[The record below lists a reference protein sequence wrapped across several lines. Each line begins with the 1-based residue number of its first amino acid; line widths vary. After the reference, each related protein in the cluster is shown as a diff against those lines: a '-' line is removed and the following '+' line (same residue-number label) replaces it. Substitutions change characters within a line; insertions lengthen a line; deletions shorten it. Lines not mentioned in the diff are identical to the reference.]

1 MTNLTF
7 YAKIGISEEEH
18 DSFVKEH
25 QQISVSQGS
34 DWAKIKNQWQNERIG
49 IYKEEKQVASL
60 SLLIKLLPLG
70 RSIIYIPRGPVMDY
84 LDRDL
89 VAFTMKTL
97 KDYGKTK
104 KALFIKYDP
113 AILLKQYA
121 LGQEEE
127 EEEKPLALAAIK
139 NLQEAGVHWT
149 GLTMEIA
156 DSIQP
161 RFQANIY
168 TQENLEMQFP
178 KHTRR
183 LIKDAKQRGV
193 ETYRASQSELH
204 KFSKIVS
211 LTEKRKNISLRNEA
225 YFQKLMTTYGDK
237 AYLHLAKV
245 NIPQK
250 LDQYRQ
256 QLILIN
262 QDITRTQAHQK
273 KRLKKLEDQKASL
286 ERYITEFEGFTD
298 QYPEEVV
305 VAGILSI
312 SYGNVMEMLYAG
324 MNDDFKKFYPQY
336 LLYPKVFQ
344 DAYQDGIIWA
354 NMGGVEGS
362 LDDGLTKFKANFA
375 PTIEEFIGEF
385 NLPVSPLYHIANTM
399 YKIRKQLKNKH

>member
-25 QQISVSQGS
+25 QQISVLQGS

-121 LGQEEE
+121 LGQEE

-344 DAYQDGIIWA
+344 NAYQDGIIWA

>member
-25 QQISVSQGS
+25 QQISVLQGS

-121 LGQEEE
+121 LGQE

-362 LDDGLTKFKANFA
+362 LDDGLTKFKAKFA

>member
-25 QQISVSQGS
+25 QQISVLQDS

-121 LGQEEE
+121 LGQE

-399 YKIRKQLKNKH
+399 YTIRKQLKNKH

>member
-25 QQISVSQGS
+25 QQISVLQGS

-121 LGQEEE
+121 LGQEE

-256 QLILIN
+256 QLNLIN

-273 KRLKKLEDQKASL
+273 KRLKKLEDQKASF

>member
-25 QQISVSQGS
+25 QQISVLQGS

-121 LGQEEE
+121 LGQE

-256 QLILIN
+256 QLNLIN

-273 KRLKKLEDQKASL
+273 KRLKKLEDQKASF

>member
-25 QQISVSQGS
+25 QQISVLQGS

-121 LGQEEE
+121 LGQE

-256 QLILIN
+256 QLNLIN

-273 KRLKKLEDQKASL
+273 KRLKKIEDQKASF

>member
-1 MTNLTF
+1 MTNLIF
-7 YAKIGISEEEH
+7 YSKIGISEEEH
-18 DSFVKEH
+18 DSFVKQHE
-25 QQISVSQGS
+25 QINVLQSSA
-34 DWAKIKNQWQNERIG
+34 WAKIKSQWQNERIG
-49 IYKEEKQVASL
+49 IFKGEKQVASL
-60 SLLIKLLPLG
+60 SLLIKPLPFG

-113 AILLKQYA
+113 AVLLKQYA
-121 LGQEEE
+121 LGQEGEE
-127 EEEKPLALAAIK
+127 NPLALAAIK
-139 NLQEAGVHWT
+139 NLQEVGAHWT

-168 TQENLEMQFP
+168 TQEKLEMQFP

-183 LIKDAKQRGV
+183 LMKDARQRGV
-193 ETYRASQSELH
+193 ETYRASQSELQ
-204 KFSKIVS
+204 KFAKIVS

-256 QLILIN
+256 QLNLIN
-262 QDITRTQAHQK
+262 QDIISTQAHQK
-273 KRLKKLEDQKASL
+273 KRLKKLEDQKTSL
-286 ERYITEFEGFTD
+286 ERYITEFEGFTA

-344 DAYQDGIIWA
+344 DAYQDGIVWA

-362 LDDGLTKFKANFA
+362 LDDGLTKFKANFS

-385 NLPVSPLYHIANTM
+385 NLPVSPLYHIANVM
-399 YKIRKQLKNKH
+399 YKIRKQLRNKH

>member
-25 QQISVSQGS
+25 QQISVLQGS

-121 LGQEEE
+121 LGQ

-399 YKIRKQLKNKH
+399 YTIRKQLKNKH

>member
-1 MTNLTF
+1 MTNLKF

-25 QQISVSQGS
+25 QQISVLQGS

-49 IYKEEKQVASL
+49 IYKEGKQVASL

-121 LGQEEE
+121 LGQ

-399 YKIRKQLKNKH
+399 YTIRKQLKNKH

>member
-25 QQISVSQGS
+25 QQISVLQGS

-121 LGQEEE
+121 LGQE

-362 LDDGLTKFKANFA
+362 LDDGLTKFKVNFA

-399 YKIRKQLKNKH
+399 YTIRKQLKNKH

>member
-25 QQISVSQGS
+25 QQISVLQGS

-127 EEEKPLALAAIK
+127 EKPLALAAIK

-168 TQENLEMQFP
+168 TQENLKMQFP

-399 YKIRKQLKNKH
+399 YTIRKQLKNKH

>member
-25 QQISVSQGS
+25 QQISVLQGS

-89 VAFTMKTL
+89 VVFTMKTL

-121 LGQEEE
+121 LGQ

-193 ETYRASQSELH
+193 ETYRASQLELH

-250 LDQYRQ
+250 LDHYRQ
-256 QLILIN
+256 QLNLIN

>member
-25 QQISVSQGS
+25 QQISVLQGS

-121 LGQEEE
+121 LGQE

-324 MNDDFKKFYPQY
+324 MNNDFKKFYPQY

-399 YKIRKQLKNKH
+399 YTIRKQLKNKH

>member
-25 QQISVSQGS
+25 QQISVLQGS

-127 EEEKPLALAAIK
+127 EKPLALAAIK

-149 GLTMEIA
+149 GLTMKIA

-399 YKIRKQLKNKH
+399 YTIRKQLKNKH

>member
-1 MTNLTF
+1 MTNLIF
-7 YAKIGISEEEH
+7 YSKIGISEEEH
-18 DSFVKEH
+18 DSFVKQHE
-25 QQISVSQGS
+25 QINVLQSSA
-34 DWAKIKNQWQNERIG
+34 WAKIKNQWQNERIG
-49 IYKEEKQVASL
+49 IFKGEKQVASL
-60 SLLIKLLPLG
+60 SLLIKPLPFG
-70 RSIIYIPRGPVMDY
+70 RSIIYIPRGPVVDY

-113 AILLKQYA
+113 AVLLKQYA
-121 LGQEEE
+121 LGQEGEE
-127 EEEKPLALAAIK
+127 NPLTLAAIK
-139 NLQEAGVHWT
+139 NLQEVGAHWT

-168 TQENLEMQFP
+168 TQEKLEMQFP

-183 LIKDAKQRGV
+183 LMKDARQRGV
-193 ETYRASQSELH
+193 ETYRASQSELQ
-204 KFSKIVS
+204 KFAKIVS

-256 QLILIN
+256 QLNLIN
-262 QDITRTQAHQK
+262 QDIISTQAHQK
-273 KRLKKLEDQKASL
+273 KRLKKLEDQKTSL
-286 ERYITEFEGFTD
+286 ERYITEFEGFTV

-312 SYGNVMEMLYAG
+312 AYGNVMEMLYAG

-344 DAYQDGIIWA
+344 DAYQDGIVWA

-362 LDDGLTKFKANFA
+362 LDDGLTKFKANFS

-385 NLPVSPLYHIANTM
+385 NLPVSPLYHIANVM
-399 YKIRKQLKNKH
+399 YKIRKQLRNKH

>member
-25 QQISVSQGS
+25 QQISVLQGS

-127 EEEKPLALAAIK
+127 EKPLALAAIK

-156 DSIQP
+156 DNIQP

-399 YKIRKQLKNKH
+399 YTIRKQLKNKH

>member
-25 QQISVSQGS
+25 QQISVLQGS

-121 LGQEEE
+121 LGQE

-399 YKIRKQLKNKH
+399 YTIRKQLKNKH

>member
-1 MTNLTF
+1 MTNLIF
-7 YAKIGISEEEH
+7 YSKIGISEEEH
-18 DSFVKEH
+18 DSFVKQHE
-25 QQISVSQGS
+25 QINVLQSSA
-34 DWAKIKNQWQNERIG
+34 WAKIKNQWQNERIG
-49 IYKEEKQVASL
+49 IFKGEKQVASL
-60 SLLIKLLPLG
+60 SLLIKPLPFG

-113 AILLKQYA
+113 AVLLKQYA
-121 LGQEEE
+121 LGQEGEE
-127 EEEKPLALAAIK
+127 NPLALAAIK
-139 NLQEAGVHWT
+139 NLQEVGAHWT

-168 TQENLEMQFP
+168 TQEKLEMQFP

-183 LIKDAKQRGV
+183 LMKDARQRGV
-193 ETYRASQSELH
+193 ETYRASQSELQ
-204 KFSKIVS
+204 KFAKIVS

-256 QLILIN
+256 QLNLIN
-262 QDITRTQAHQK
+262 QDIISTQAHQK
-273 KRLKKLEDQKASL
+273 KRLKKLEDQKTSL
-286 ERYITEFEGFTD
+286 ERYITEFEGFTA

-344 DAYQDGIIWA
+344 DAYQDGIVWA

-362 LDDGLTKFKANFA
+362 LDDGLTKFKANFS

-385 NLPVSPLYHIANTM
+385 NLPVSPLYHIANVM
-399 YKIRKQLKNKH
+399 YKIRKQLRNKH

>member
-25 QQISVSQGS
+25 QQISVLQGS

-121 LGQEEE
+121 PGQE

-256 QLILIN
+256 QLNLIN

-273 KRLKKLEDQKASL
+273 KRLKKLEDQKASF

>member
-25 QQISVSQGS
+25 QQISVLQGS

-121 LGQEEE
+121 LGQE

-399 YKIRKQLKNKH
+399 YKIRKQIGRAHV

>member
-7 YAKIGISEEEH
+7 YAKIGISEEEN

-25 QQISVSQGS
+25 QQISVLQGS

-121 LGQEEE
+121 LGQE

-262 QDITRTQAHQK
+262 QDITRTQAYQK

-286 ERYITEFEGFTD
+286 ERYITEFEGYTD

-336 LLYPKVFQ
+336 LLYPNVFQ

>member
-25 QQISVSQGS
+25 QQISVLQGS

-121 LGQEEE
+121 LGQEE

-399 YKIRKQLKNKH
+399 YTIRKQLKNKH

>member
-25 QQISVSQGS
+25 QQISVLQGS

-104 KALFIKYDP
+104 KALFIKYNP

-121 LGQEEE
+121 LGQEE

>member
-25 QQISVSQGS
+25 QQISVLQGS

-127 EEEKPLALAAIK
+127 EKPLALTAIK

>member
-25 QQISVSQGS
+25 QQISVLQGS

-49 IYKEEKQVASL
+49 TYKEEKQVASL

-121 LGQEEE
+121 LGQE

-399 YKIRKQLKNKH
+399 YTIRKQLKNKH

>member
-25 QQISVSQGS
+25 QQISVLQGS

-121 LGQEEE
+121 LGQE

-354 NMGGVEGS
+354 NMGGVEGP

-399 YKIRKQLKNKH
+399 YTIRKQLKNKH

>member
-25 QQISVSQGS
+25 QQISVLQGS

-121 LGQEEE
+121 LGQE

-273 KRLKKLEDQKASL
+273 KCLKKLEDQKASL

>member
-1 MTNLTF
+1 MTNLIF
-7 YAKIGISEEEH
+7 YSKIGISEEEH
-18 DSFVKEH
+18 DSFVKQHE
-25 QQISVSQGS
+25 QINVLQSSA
-34 DWAKIKNQWQNERIG
+34 WAKIKNQWQNERIG
-49 IYKEEKQVASL
+49 IFKGEKQVASL
-60 SLLIKLLPLG
+60 SLLIKPLPLG

-113 AILLKQYA
+113 AVLLKQYA
-121 LGQEEE
+121 LGQEGEE
-127 EEEKPLALAAIK
+127 NPLALAAIK
-139 NLQEAGVHWT
+139 NLQEVGAHWT

-168 TQENLEMQFP
+168 TQEKLEMQFP

-183 LIKDAKQRGV
+183 LMKDARQRGV
-193 ETYRASQSELH
+193 ETYRASQSELQ
-204 KFSKIVS
+204 KFAKIVS

-256 QLILIN
+256 QLNLIN
-262 QDITRTQAHQK
+262 QDIISTQAHQK
-273 KRLKKLEDQKASL
+273 KRLKKLEDQKTSL
-286 ERYITEFEGFTD
+286 ERYITEFEGFTA

-344 DAYQDGIIWA
+344 DAYQDGIVWA

-362 LDDGLTKFKANFA
+362 LDDGLTKFKANFS

-385 NLPVSPLYHIANTM
+385 NLPVSPLYHIANVM
-399 YKIRKQLKNKH
+399 YKIRKQLRNKH

>member
-1 MTNLTF
+1 MTNLIF
-7 YAKIGISEEEH
+7 YSKIGISEEEH
-18 DSFVKEH
+18 DSFVKQHE
-25 QQISVSQGS
+25 QINVLQSSA
-34 DWAKIKNQWQNERIG
+34 WAKIKNQWQNERIG
-49 IYKEEKQVASL
+49 IFKGEKQVASL
-60 SLLIKLLPLG
+60 SLLIKPLPFG

-113 AILLKQYA
+113 AVLLKQYA
-121 LGQEEE
+121 LGQEGEE
-127 EEEKPLALAAIK
+127 NPLALAAIK
-139 NLQEAGVHWT
+139 NLQEVGAHWT

-168 TQENLEMQFP
+168 IQEKLEMQFP

-183 LIKDAKQRGV
+183 LMKDARQRGV
-193 ETYRASQSELH
+193 ETYRASQSELQ
-204 KFSKIVS
+204 KFAKIVS

-256 QLILIN
+256 QLNLIN
-262 QDITRTQAHQK
+262 QDIISTQAHQK
-273 KRLKKLEDQKASL
+273 KRLKKLEDQKTSL
-286 ERYITEFEGFTD
+286 ERYITEFEGFTV

-312 SYGNVMEMLYAG
+312 AYGNVMEMLYAG

-344 DAYQDGIIWA
+344 DAYQDGIVWA

-362 LDDGLTKFKANFA
+362 LDDGLTKFKANFS

-385 NLPVSPLYHIANTM
+385 NLPVSPLYHIANVM
-399 YKIRKQLKNKH
+399 YKIRKQLRNKH

>member
-25 QQISVSQGS
+25 QQISVLQGS

-121 LGQEEE
+121 LGQE

-225 YFQKLMTTYGDK
+225 YFQKLMTTYGDR

-399 YKIRKQLKNKH
+399 YTIRKQLKNKH

>member
-25 QQISVSQGS
+25 QQISVLQGS

-121 LGQEEE
+121 LEQE

-256 QLILIN
+256 QLILIK
-262 QDITRTQAHQK
+262 QDITSTQAHQK

-344 DAYQDGIIWA
+344 DAYQDGIIWT

-399 YKIRKQLKNKH
+399 YTIRKQLKNKH

>member
-25 QQISVSQGS
+25 QQISVLQGS

-121 LGQEEE
+121 LGQE

-225 YFQKLMTTYGDK
+225 YFQKLMTTYEDK

-256 QLILIN
+256 QLNLIN

-273 KRLKKLEDQKASL
+273 KRLKKLEDQKASF

>member
-25 QQISVSQGS
+25 QQISVLQGS

-121 LGQEEE
+121 LGQEE

-336 LLYPKVFQ
+336 LLYSKVFQ

>member
-25 QQISVSQGS
+25 QQISVLQGS
-34 DWAKIKNQWQNERIG
+34 DWAKIKNQWENERIG

-89 VAFTMKTL
+89 VVFTMKTL

-121 LGQEEE
+121 LGQE

-256 QLILIN
+256 QLNLIN

-312 SYGNVMEMLYAG
+312 SYGNVMEMLWKCFMLG
-324 MNDDFKKFYPQY
+324 
-336 LLYPKVFQ
+336 
-344 DAYQDGIIWA
+344 
-354 NMGGVEGS
+354 
-362 LDDGLTKFKANFA
+362 
-375 PTIEEFIGEF
+375 
-385 NLPVSPLYHIANTM
+385 
-399 YKIRKQLKNKH
+399 

>member
-25 QQISVSQGS
+25 QQISVLQGS
-34 DWAKIKNQWQNERIG
+34 YWAKIKNQWQNERIG

-121 LGQEEE
+121 LGQE

-399 YKIRKQLKNKH
+399 YTIRKQLKNKH

>member
-25 QQISVSQGS
+25 QQISVLQGS

-121 LGQEEE
+121 LGQE

-256 QLILIN
+256 QLNLIN

-273 KRLKKLEDQKASL
+273 KRLKKLEDQKASF

-399 YKIRKQLKNKH
+399 YKIRKE

>member
-25 QQISVSQGS
+25 QQISVLQGS

-121 LGQEEE
+121 LGQE

-256 QLILIN
+256 QLNLIN

-273 KRLKKLEDQKASL
+273 KRLKKLEDQKASF

-324 MNDDFKKFYPQY
+324 INDDFKKFYPQY

>member
-25 QQISVSQGS
+25 QQISVLQGS

-127 EEEKPLALAAIK
+127 EKPLALAAIK

-183 LIKDAKQRGV
+183 LIKDTKQRGV

-399 YKIRKQLKNKH
+399 YTIRKQLKNKH